1 VLKERNTEELKRM
14 LFSCESVVDSCEL
27 TIKET
32 LEFIELL
39 KEELKRRG
47 EL

>member
-1 VLKERNTEELKRM
+1 MLKERNTEELKRM

-32 LEFIELL
+32 LGFIGLL
-39 KEELKRRG
+39 KDELKSRG
-47 EL
+47 EF